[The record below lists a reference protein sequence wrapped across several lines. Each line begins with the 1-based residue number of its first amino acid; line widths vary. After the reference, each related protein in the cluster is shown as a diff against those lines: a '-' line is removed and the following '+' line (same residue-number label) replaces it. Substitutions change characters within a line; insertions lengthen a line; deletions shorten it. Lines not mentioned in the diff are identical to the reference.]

1 MRKVIVHID
10 MDMFYAAVE
19 MRDQPKLQEKPMA
32 VGTVQMLSTSN
43 YKVLKA
49 SYINQFYHRL
59 NSILLTIGA
68 QVWSTVCNARLHRQ
82 EALSSS
88 RASSPK
94 HGQVRCGGAA
104 REENSSGV

>member
-49 SYINQFYHRL
+49 SQFYHRL
-59 NSILLTIGA
+59 NSTLLTIGA

-82 EALSSS
+82 EAVSSS

>member
-1 MRKVIVHID
+1 MHID

-82 EALSSS
+82 EAVSSS

>member
-49 SYINQFYHRL
+49 SI
-59 NSILLTIGA
+59 SISFITDLT
-68 QVWSTVCNARLHRQ
+68 QYC
-82 EALSSS
+82 
-88 RASSPK
+88 
-94 HGQVRCGGAA
+94 
-104 REENSSGV
+104 